1 MQKERTNMRAIATA
15 ALGAA
20 LLAGSG
26 PALAAA
32 GDVLLRGRFIVVAPQ
47 DSSGDVLPAF
57 PGEGVSVNTAYAPE
71 VDVTYM
77 LTNNLGLELIAAT
90 TKHSASGTTGTTGSI
105 GKLADTWV
113 LPPTL
118 TLQYHFAP
126 AGRIRPYVGAGL
138 NYTIFYKERASGSLE
153 SAVGPTNVSLK
164 DSFGYALQV
173 GADIPLNSSLFLNL
187 DLKYIDMDTTARL
200 ATTAAGVQRVDIHID
215 PLVFG
220 VGIGVRF

>member
-1 MQKERTNMRAIATA
+1 MRAIATA
-15 ALGAA
+15 AMGFA

-26 PALAAA
+26 EAFAAA
-32 GDVLLRGRFIVVAPQ
+32 GDMMVRGRFVVVAPQ
-47 DSSGDVLPAF
+47 DSSGDVLPGF

-71 VDVTYM
+71 VDFTYM

-90 TKHSASGTTGTTGSI
+90 TKHSASGTSGATGSI

-126 AGRIRPYVGAGL
+126 EGAIRPYIGAGL
-138 NYTIFYKERASGSLE
+138 NWTIFYNERASGSLE
-153 SAVGPTNVSLK
+153 AAVGQTDVSLSN
-164 DSFGYALQV
+164 SFSYALQV

-187 DLKYIDMDTTARL
+187 DLKYIDMNTTARL
-200 ATTAAGVQRVDIHID
+200 STTAAGVQSVRIEID

-220 VGIGVRF
+220 VGIGIRF